1 MSLLKHESQYW
12 PLALTVMSGEA
23 TLDEHLESLEA
34 WDHWFSKAQPFH
46 VIRVYLDDGSL
57 RHPDGAAQATQR
69 WMSEGAAENM
79 RKLIQS
85 MLIVVPPAQYER
97 MQKMSVRKAFGIP
110 GGLFPSLSDA
120 YAWLANPSE
129 KVEGLPVAEQL
140 LDEVR
145 NYVRDITAVYKQDVT
160 VGVTQ
165 SLSPSSA
172 Y

>member
-1 MSLLKHESQYW
+1 MSLLKHESRYW
-12 PLALTVMSGEA
+12 PLALTIVSGEA

-34 WDHWFSKAQPFH
+34 WNYWFAKAQPFH
-46 VIRVYLDDGSL
+46 VIRVYLDDSSL

-69 WMSEGAAENM
+69 WMSEGAADNM
-79 RKLIQS
+79 RALVQS
-85 MLIVVPPAQYER
+85 MLIVVPPHQYER

-110 GGLFPSLSDA
+110 GGLFPSLDAA

-129 KVEGLPVAEQL
+129 AVEGLPVAERL

-145 NYVRDITAVYKQDVT
+145 DYVRDIAGEYKQDEAAGIT
-160 VGVTQ
+160 R
-165 SLSPSSA
+165 SISA